1 MNGADSSNF
10 KRVADRART
19 GDRLDHNQE
28 LYQLSYSHHAAPNL
42 PGHAGWHLP
51 ELGQGGNYL
60 LAHELDR
67 VEVAVEEVLAHDPG
81 QTRLLQLA

>member
-1 MNGADSSNF
+1 MPICRAF

-28 LYQLSYSHHAAPNL
+28 LYQLSYSHHAGTNL
-42 PGHAGWHLP
+42 AEGGGD
-51 ELGQGGNYL
+51 LG
-60 LAHELDR
+60 AHQLDR

-81 QTRLLQLA
+81 QADLL